1 MSPPGGVA
9 SPIQTKHMF
18 RSLIFTCLF
27 AAGPLFLSAQPD
39 TLSQYDIKGS
49 SLFLIEEA
57 DLIDAYLP
65 RVADLDRS
73 SREELMEQNV
83 KTYMMPP
90 RRYIRAEDALYYA
103 LASCLEFYV
112 NYDQNYKVN
121 LSPDFIRL
129 SADGTDL
136 PSLFETLRESGTISA
151 AIMDFGSQ
159 RIPAGVGATKRY
171 RVNRYFSLFQSH
183 DRPRQ
188 KMMQIRKALQRGNPV
203 LVMLAVDDSFGELTD
218 QRYYTGGKQ
227 HAPQARPFCV
237 VGFDE
242 DINSVEV
249 RGYYGRN
256 WGSNGYLWIDYEDFA
271 EMASAAYVLDMGQ
284 TP

>member
-1 MSPPGGVA
+1 
-9 SPIQTKHMF
+9 MF
-18 RSLIFTCLF
+18 FGLFLTGSLT
-27 AAGPLFLSAQPD
+27 LSAQPD
-39 TLSQYDIKGS
+39 TLSNYHEKGS
-49 SLFLIEEA
+49 ALFLIDQEEM
-57 DLIDAYLP
+57 IDALLP
-65 RVADLDRS
+65 RLADLDRS

-90 RRYIRAEDALYYA
+90 RRYIRSEDALYYA

-129 SADGTDL
+129 SAGKSDL
-136 PSLFETLRESGTISA
+136 PSLFQTLRESGTISA

-159 RIPAGVGATKRY
+159 RIPTGVGATRRY
-171 RVNRYFSLFQSH
+171 RIHRYFSLFSAQ

-203 LVMLAVDDSFGELTD
+203 LVMLEVDDSFSELTD

-227 HAPQARPFCV
+227 KQPRARPFCV

-242 DINSVEV
+242 DIHSVEV
-249 RGYYGRN
+249 RGFYGRT
-256 WGSNGYLWIDYEDFA
+256 WGSNGHLWIDYDDFA
-271 EMASAAYVLDMGQ
+271 DMATSAYVLDMGE